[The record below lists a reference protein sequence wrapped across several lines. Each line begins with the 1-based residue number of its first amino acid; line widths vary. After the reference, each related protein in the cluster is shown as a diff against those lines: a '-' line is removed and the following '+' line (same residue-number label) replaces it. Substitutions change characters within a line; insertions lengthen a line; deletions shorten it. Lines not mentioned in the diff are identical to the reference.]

1 MLGVGGRFPPRRLLG
16 LAAALEGDLV
26 GSMRTC
32 CDGSVGG
39 AAHLYRWEWDE
50 RNVAVGGGDLSQS
63 AAQVRRGQLRKRS
76 NSAGRAVGTKPSPA
90 PNRLVVVEWSS
101 R

>member
-1 MLGVGGRFPPRRLLG
+1 VLGVGGRFPPRRLLG

-39 AAHLYRWEWDE
+39 AAHLYRWDE
-50 RNVAVGGGDLSQS
+50 KNVAVGGGDLISQS

-76 NSAGRAVGTKPSPA
+76 NSAGRC
-90 PNRLVVVEWSS
+90 LVEWSS